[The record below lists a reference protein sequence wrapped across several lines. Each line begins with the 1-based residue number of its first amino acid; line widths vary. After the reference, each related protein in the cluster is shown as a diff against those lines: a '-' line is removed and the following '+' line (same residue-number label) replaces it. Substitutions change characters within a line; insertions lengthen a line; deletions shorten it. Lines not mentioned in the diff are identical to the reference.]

1 MVIIPTTLR
10 GRPRPA
16 WASRPAA
23 DPDRGR
29 KAVEWAVAAALCV
42 AIGMRYPRYDDILF
56 AAAASAI
63 IAPLWLGNVRRYQG
77 AAAVLIL
84 GVLAILSGLLLTGFA
99 AGGHEVSSYLSTM
112 NSARIAGVLLFV
124 GALLWARTIL
134 GTPLVA
140 SFYGAGMI
148 FALPFGASF
157 ATNPWKFGL
166 SVPIA
171 IFVLGL
177 AWAFGHRWVDIAL
190 LTALSLVS
198 AANDSRSAAAMFL
211 MAAAIVTMQRI
222 PVARGRA
229 HAWWALGRM
238 AIVGYLV
245 FLLAQAAILEGYLGT
260 STEQRSEAQIEASGS
275 LILGGRPE
283 LGATVSLLLHQPS
296 GYGSGTAPSMTD
308 VLVAKSGMSSL
319 GYDPNNGY
327 VERYMFSPG
336 FEVHSIIGDVWIL
349 FGVVG
354 LIWLLITVGFALF
367 GVSTRLTDRRISGL
381 ELFLGI
387 RTVWD
392 LFFSPLPSS
401 LVTMT
406 LFIAVILISRVPAA
420 RPTSPPE
427 DLDPSR
433 PPRPH
438 AMLGPVS

>member
-1 MVIIPTTLR
+1 MTIIPAALR
-10 GRPRPA
+10 GGPGPGLDTRR
-16 WASRPAA
+16 A
-23 DPDRGR
+23 DLDRGR
-29 KAVEWAVAAALCV
+29 RALEFAVAAALCV

-63 IAPLWLGNVRRYQG
+63 IAPLWLSTLRRYQG
-77 AAAVLIL
+77 AATMVIL
-84 GVLAILSGLLLTGFA
+84 GLLAIVSGLLITGFA
-99 AGGHEVSSYLSTM
+99 AGDHVVSSYLVTM
-112 NSARIAGVLLFV
+112 NSARIAGILLSV
-124 GALLWARTIL
+124 GALLWARSII
-134 GTPLVA
+134 GTPRMA
-140 SFYGAGMI
+140 SLYGLGMV
-148 FALPFGASF
+148 FGLPFGASF
-157 ATNPWKFGL
+157 ETNPWKFGL

-171 IFVLGL
+171 ILLLGL
-177 AWAFGHRWVDIAL
+177 SWWIGRRWLDIVL
-190 LTALSLVS
+190 LVTLSLIS

-283 LGATVSLLLHQPS
+283 LGATVSLLLRQPG
-296 GYGSGTAPSMTD
+296 GYGSGTSPSMTD

-354 LIWLLITVGFALF
+354 LAWLLVTVGFALF
-367 GVSTRLTDRRISGL
+367 GVSSRLTDRRISGL

-406 LFIAVILISRVPAA
+406 LFFAVVLVNSA
-420 RPTSPPE
+420 RTAS
-427 DLDPSR
+427 PSR
-433 PPRPH
+433 PPTGARPPSQP
-438 AMLGPVS
+438 LPETPFGPQP

>member
-1 MVIIPTTLR
+1 M
-10 GRPRPA
+10 
-16 WASRPAA
+16 
-23 DPDRGR
+23 
-29 KAVEWAVAAALCV
+29 AAALCV

-56 AAAASAI
+56 AAAVSAI
-63 IAPLWLGNVRRYQG
+63 IAPLWLGNLRRYQG
-77 AAAVLIL
+77 ATTVLAL
-84 GVLAILSGLLLTGFA
+84 GALAILSGLLLTGFA
-99 AGGHEVSSYLSTM
+99 AEDHVVSSYLSTM

-124 GALLWARTIL
+124 GALLWARSIV
-134 GTPLVA
+134 GTALVA

-148 FALPFGASF
+148 LALPFGASF
-157 ATNPWKFGL
+157 AANPWKFGL

-171 IFVLGL
+171 ILVLGL
-177 AWAFGHRWVDIAL
+177 AWAVGRRWVDIVL
-190 LTALSLVS
+190 LMALSLIS

-211 MAAAIVTMQRI
+211 MAAAIVAMQRI

-260 STEQRSEAQIEASGS
+260 STEQRSEAQIQASGS

-283 LGATVSLLLHQPS
+283 LGATVSLLLHHPG
-296 GYGSGTAPSMTD
+296 GYGSGATPSMTD

-336 FEVHSIIGDVWIL
+336 FEVHSIIGDIWLL
-349 FGVVG
+349 FGVIGVV
-354 LIWLLITVGFALF
+354 WLLVTIGFALF

-406 LFIAVILISRVPAA
+406 LFIAVVLVNRAPSPHREPRVADF
-420 RPTSPPE
+420 R
-427 DLDPSR
+427 PSR
-433 PPRPH
+433 HPRSH
-438 AMLGPVS
+438 ATLGPSS

>member
-1 MVIIPTTLR
+1 MTTIPAALR
-10 GRPRPA
+10 GGPGPGLTPR
-16 WASRPAA
+16 RA

-29 KAVEWAVAAALCV
+29 RALEFAVAAALCV

-63 IAPLWLGNVRRYQG
+63 IAPLWLSTLRRYQG
-77 AAAVLIL
+77 AATMLLL
-84 GVLAILSGLLLTGFA
+84 GLLAIVSGLLITGFA
-99 AGGHEVSSYLSTM
+99 AGDHVVSSYLATM
-112 NSARIAGVLLFV
+112 NSARIAGVLLSV
-124 GALLWARTIL
+124 GALLWARSII
-134 GTPLVA
+134 GTPRMA
-140 SFYGAGMI
+140 SLYGLGMV
-148 FALPFGASF
+148 FGLPFGASF
-157 ATNPWKFGL
+157 ETNPWKFGL

-171 IFVLGL
+171 ILLLGL
-177 AWAFGHRWVDIAL
+177 SWWAGRRWLDIVL
-190 LTALSLVS
+190 LIALSLIS

-211 MAAAIVTMQRI
+211 MAAAIITMQRI

-283 LGATVSLLLHQPS
+283 LGATVSLLFHQPG
-296 GYGSGTAPSMTD
+296 GYGSGSSPSMTD

-336 FEVHSIIGDVWIL
+336 FEVHSIVGDVWIL

-354 LIWLLITVGFALF
+354 LVWLLVTVGFALF
-367 GVSTRLTDRRISGL
+367 GVSSRLTDRRISGL

-406 LFIAVILISRVPAA
+406 LFFAVVLVNRARTTPPA
-420 RPTSPPE
+420 
-427 DLDPSR
+427 SR
-433 PPRPH
+433 PAGDRPAGPPLPH
-438 AMLGPVS
+438 TPLGSPS